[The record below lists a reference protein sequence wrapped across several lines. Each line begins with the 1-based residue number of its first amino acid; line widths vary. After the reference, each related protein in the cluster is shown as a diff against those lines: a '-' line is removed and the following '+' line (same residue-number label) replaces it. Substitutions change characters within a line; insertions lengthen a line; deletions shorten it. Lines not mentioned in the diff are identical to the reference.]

1 MARKPKS
8 DQPTI
13 AQEIAATKATA
24 EEKALKREQAAA
36 AKAEKQQAAGLAKA
50 AKLAEKGMK
59 QAERDAKAA
68 AKAAELDALKESGRK
83 YVGPMIALAAKVAE
97 GKYTKST
104 MGQLNC
110 GDELAR
116 LLDCV
121 PGHNIVELG
130 RIVLEL
136 EVNPYINLNPGQ
148 QSMSMRNRLRGAL
161 KKNVITVEQLQKV
174 IAAEKLDTGREY
186 AAEKAAKV
194 AQLQAKREEMSAA
207 KEARE
212 AAKAAKAAEKLAA

>member
-13 AQEIAATKATA
+13 AQEIAATKAIA
-24 EEKALKREQAAA
+24 EEKAQ
-36 AKAEKQQAAGLAKA
+36 AKAEKEALAKFRAQNKANEKA
-50 AKLAEKGMK
+50 AMAETNAILKSRK
-59 QAERDAKAA
+59 QVEREAKAA
-68 AKAAELDALKESGRK
+68 AKAEEIAALKESGRK
-83 YVGPMIALAAKVAE
+83 YVGPMLALAHKVAE

-130 RIVLEL
+130 RIALEL
-136 EVNPYINLNPGQ
+136 EVNPYVMLNPGQ

-161 KKNVITVEQLQKV
+161 KKGIVTVEQLQG
-174 IAAEKLDTGREY
+174 IIEAEKLDTGREF
-186 AAEKAAKV
+186 AAAKAAKV
-194 AQLQAKREEMSAA
+194 AELQAKREELRAK
-207 KEARE
+207 KEA
-212 AAKAAKAAEKLAA
+212 KAVKAAEKLAA